1 MASKFP
7 DKTFEH
13 KISNEE
19 SIDLEPNRLEINST
33 NHEEDKIEWDDKSIS
48 EVHELITK
56 AKFGK
61 FTQIWD
67 ILDRKPHYL
76 NYIPENRAWGVLH
89 QAAYLGR
96 KEAVVKLLSYPQC
109 DPYIK
114 TNQDTNNKFGPGRT
128 ADELTSHAELKC
140 LIVESQNRYKLLHS
154 KMSQHLKDNANYRT
168 QDREDSN
175 AIAGY
180 IALGDLDSVLNAL
193 MSNPQ
198 LVNVICLKT
207 GLTAL
212 HELTIRDNLNIV
224 SQLLTFS
231 ATNPFVET
239 VASELHTH
247 GHGKTPEQ
255 LTQSQKVLDEILE
268 KKEKINQSFLSPP
281 TYVLPWK
288 ADNIL
293 CNFFLNVLEDYTDIL
308 CPSDLTSKSG
318 MSHSFPSLLLEVF
331 THIDT
336 DSNWMLAK
344 REVAYQIRNF
354 AVEYSQ
360 LLDGCDNKQQF
371 YANIVQI
378 YAGEDKKMLY
388 LEFNE
393 LFKEQ
398 ILSLVEGKSVETNF
412 VFGTYCLVL
421 NSLLMYWKD
430 MESCNQSTNRGV
442 VLDPEVLA
450 ELVEGFEFT
459 SLNLFS
465 CSLAENARK
474 NFKAKCMLKID
485 NSTACPWSPKL
496 IGKYSAIPEQGE
508 YLYPSGARFRVTH
521 CTPNYLNL
529 KLIAPQ

>member
-7 DKTFEH
+7 DKAFEH

-19 SIDLEPNRLEINST
+19 SIDQEPNRSEINST
-33 NHEEDKIEWDDKSIS
+33 DQEEDKIEWDDKSIA

-61 FTQIWD
+61 FAQIWD

-76 NYIPENRAWGVLH
+76 NYIPEKRAWGVLH

-96 KEAVVKLLSYPQC
+96 KEAVIKVLSYPQC

-128 ADELTSHAELKC
+128 ADEITSNVELKC
-140 LIVESQNRYKLLHS
+140 LIVEAQNRYKFLHS
-154 KMSQHLKDNANYRT
+154 KMSRHLKDNLNYRT
-168 QDREDSN
+168 QDKEDSN
-175 AIAGY
+175 ALAGY
-180 IALGDLDSVLNAL
+180 IALGDWDSVLNTL
-193 MSNPQ
+193 MSNPH
-198 LVNVICLKT
+198 LANVACLKT

-212 HELTIRDNLNIV
+212 HEMTIIDNLNIV
-224 SQLLTFS
+224 TQLLTFS
-231 ATNPFVET
+231 VTNPFVET
-239 VASELHTH
+239 VASQSHTH
-247 GHGKTPEQ
+247 GQGKTPEQ

-268 KKEKINQSFLSPP
+268 KKEKINRSFLSPP

-288 ADNIL
+288 ADSIL
-293 CNFFLNVLEDYTDIL
+293 CNFFLNVLEDYTDSL
-308 CPSDLTSKSG
+308 CPPDLTAKSDK
-318 MSHSFPSLLLEVF
+318 SQTLPSLLLTVF

-344 REVAYQIRNF
+344 REVAFQIRNF

-360 LLDGCDNKQQF
+360 LLDGSEDKQQF
-371 YANIVQI
+371 YANIIQM
-378 YAGEDKKMLY
+378 YTGEDKKMLY
-388 LEFNE
+388 HEFNE

-398 ILSLVEGKSVETNF
+398 LLSLGEGKSVETNL

-421 NSLLMYWKD
+421 NALLMYWKE
-430 MESCNQSTNRGV
+430 MEICNQSTNRGV
-442 VLDPEVLA
+442 VLDPELQA

-485 NSTACPWSPKL
+485 NSTVCPWSPKL
-496 IGKYSAIPEQGE
+496 ISKYSATAEDE

-529 KLIAPQ
+529 KLITPQ